1 MVMWNLVQVFFRS
14 LRAEFRTYVFNAG
27 FQRAGEGRSEGL
39 LMICRQDGS
48 EVGLT
53 SAGDS

>member
-1 MVMWNLVQVFFRS
+1 MWNPAQGFFRS
-14 LRAEFRTYVFNAG
+14 LKAEFRTYVFNAD
-27 FQRAGEGRSEGL
+27 FQQAGESRSERL

>member
-1 MVMWNLVQVFFRS
+1 MVMWNPAQDFFRS
-14 LRAEFRTYVFNAG
+14 PKAEFRTFVLSAG
-27 FQRAGEGRSEGL
+27 VQQAGESRSARL

>member
-1 MVMWNLVQVFFRS
+1 MVMWNPAQDFFRS
-14 LRAEFRTYVFNAG
+14 PKAEFRTFVLSAG
-27 FQRAGEGRSEGL
+27 VQQAGESRSAIL